1 MQFPDCYVHYASMW
15 FKKDEPHR
23 DIGKLFFLFSI
34 PLIIAEKSAD
44 FRGFRFWR
52 HFFWSK
58 NQRTSAQLICGNLRE
73 IL

>member
-44 FRGFRFWR
+44 FRGFRFWS
-52 HFFWSK
+52 HFLVK
-58 NQRTSAQLICGNLRE
+58 KSASISAANLWKSTGT
-73 IL
+73 L